1 MEKSPSNKFV
11 FNGSLNA
18 AFLDELFEGDS
29 IYAETVFEDFLRDL
43 PGYWKRV
50 EAAYQNRSIIELR
63 TCVHTCKTLFGYVG
77 FTDLQEFCQV
87 FENNCNHLTPE
98 ELKADYMILLQKKAI
113 AQQVIENEYARL
125 KQFNQEN
132 E

>member
-1 MEKSPSNKFV
+1 MEKPPSNKFV

-50 EAAYQNRSIIELR
+50 EAAYQNKNLTELR

-77 FTDLQEFCQV
+77 FTDLQEFCQE
-87 FENNCNHLTPE
+87 FENSCERQTPE
-98 ELKADYMILLQKKAI
+98 ELKADYTILLQKKAF

>member
-18 AFLDELFEGDS
+18 AFLDDLFEGDS

-50 EAAYQNRSIIELR
+50 EAAYQNKNIIELR

-77 FTDLQEFCQV
+77 FTDLQEFCQE
-87 FENNCNHLTPE
+87 FENNCNGQMSE
-98 ELKADYMILLQKKAI
+98 DLKADYTVLLQRKQN
-113 AQQVIENEYARL
+113 AQQ
-125 KQFNQEN
+125 
-132 E
+132 

>member
-1 MEKSPSNKFV
+1 MQNAPSNKFV

-18 AFLDELFEGDS
+18 TFLDELFEGDTT
-29 IYAETVFEDFLRDL
+29 YAETVFEDFLRDL

-50 EAAYQNRSIIELR
+50 EAAYQNKNINELR

-77 FTDLQEFCQV
+77 FTDLQEFCQQ
-87 FENNCNHLTPE
+87 FEDNCNSQSPEKLTMDYNILS
-98 ELKADYMILLQKKAI
+98 LKKEN
-113 AQQVIENEYARL
+113 AQHIIENEYSRL
-125 KQFNQEN
+125 KVFNEEN